1 MTLLLFASVLSF
13 SELSKEKPEDV
24 GVNVLVREIGE
35 DRVKS
40 IEVRGDIL
48 LINLHDE
55 EAPQQKVKK
64 EFEHG
69 LYTQRE
75 LTESIFSSLKRKYGS
90 KLRARNFKTQ
100 KVELLF
106 KILAYNIER
115 SIRIIHWLLK
125 CHRHFYRAVPKL
137 KIN

>member
-64 EFEHG
+64 EFGITPVPEC
-69 LYTQRE
+69 
-75 LTESIFSSLKRKYGS
+75 IFVG
-90 KLRARNFKTQ
+90 FK
-100 KVELLF
+100 EYPL
-106 KILAYNIER
+106 IA
-115 SIRIIHWLLK
+115 
-125 CHRHFYRAVPKL
+125 
-137 KIN
+137 